1 MSWVQQVR
9 RTEHSLIAV
18 LSQDADLTVEAL
30 SNLPSDA
37 RGRLQTILALAEE
50 TAAQAAS
57 GTMVVVDTGLGTA
70 QYHLLESGEES
81 SGTDDQPDPD
91 VGAAQP
97 SAAWADQLDTLDDFL
112 PFSPGLPL
120 TDLSQPTAPT
130 LADTGAVVAQTTRDP
145 PDDVQ
150 QPPQPTQPVQQPMP
164 GTQPPPGPISKA
176 KTKGGVPAKTPP
188 DKGHANTAPVATQ
201 AQQQPGQPSAK
212 APTVLQPP
220 PALAPVVQR
229 TQPTQVTQPAPV
241 PTVAGPQPQPG
252 GQQGTPG
259 VQPVTGELRA
269 PVQDSSLSR

>member
-1 MSWVQQVR
+1 MLSILVQVLTFQQTDLATSSLCHVLVQQVR

-50 TAAQAAS
+50 TAAQAA
-57 GTMVVVDTGLGTA
+57 GLGTA

-120 TDLSQPTAPT
+120 TDLSQPTGPT
-130 LADTGAVVAQTTRDP
+130 FADTGAVVAQTTQDP
-145 PDDVQ
+145 RDDVQ

-164 GTQPPPGPISKA
+164 GTQPPPRPISKA

-188 DKGHANTAPVATQ
+188 TKATARRSARHA
-201 AQQQPGQPSAK
+201 GSA
-212 APTVLQPP
+212 A
-220 PALAPVVQR
+220 
-229 TQPTQVTQPAPV
+229 
-241 PTVAGPQPQPG
+241 
-252 GQQGTPG
+252 
-259 VQPVTGELRA
+259 
-269 PVQDSSLSR
+269 SH

>member
-18 LSQDADLTVEAL
+18 LSQDADRTVEAL

-57 GTMVVVDTGLGTA
+57 GTMVVFDTGLGTA

-120 TDLSQPTAPT
+120 TDLSQPAGPT
-130 LADTGAVVAQTTRDP
+130 FPDTGAVVAQTTQDL

-150 QPPQPTQPVQQPMP
+150 QPPQPTQPAQQPMP

-188 DKGHANTAPVATQ
+188 TKAMPTQPQTVATQ

-212 APTVLQPP
+212 APAVLQPP
-220 PALAPVVQR
+220 PALAPVVQH
-229 TQPTQVTQPAPV
+229 TQPTQVQPTQVSSERRV
-241 PTVAGPQPQPG
+241 P
-252 GQQGTPG
+252 
-259 VQPVTGELRA
+259 
-269 PVQDSSLSR
+269 DSSLSR

>member
-1 MSWVQQVR
+1 M
-9 RTEHSLIAV
+9 
-18 LSQDADLTVEAL
+18 EAL

-37 RGRLQTILALAEE
+37 RGRFQTILALAEE

-70 QYHLLESGEES
+70 AVPPVGVRRGVFRHRRPAGPRRWS
-81 SGTDDQPDPD
+81 S
-91 VGAAQP
+91 
-97 SAAWADQLDTLDDFL
+97 SAFSSLGRPGLDTLDDFL

-188 DKGHANTAPVATQ
+188 TKAMPTQPQTVATQ

-220 PALAPVVQR
+220 PALA
-229 TQPTQVTQPAPV
+229 
-241 PTVAGPQPQPG
+241 
-252 GQQGTPG
+252 
-259 VQPVTGELRA
+259 LR
-269 PVQDSSLSR
+269 